1 MRLRVIRP
9 FDPWKNPLCTCPPK
23 YSLNPYTGCGHR
35 CLYCYITS
43 YIPNAFSPR
52 PKDIGNI
59 IHDLEALPP
68 GALIAMSNSSDPYTP
83 PEDRL
88 GYTRKILETALGR
101 GHYILITTKSDLV
114 LRDVDLFKKYRDQL
128 AIQITITTL
137 DEELASVLE
146 PGAPTPW
153 RRLAA
158 VAELARWGISVG
170 VRLDPIVPFLNDS
183 IEDLVKEVAE
193 AGAKQLV
200 VSTYK
205 AKRDNFK
212 RLAAAFP
219 QYVDKWRELYFEKGR
234 YFHGQWYAD
243 IDYRREI
250 LRRAAELARR
260 HNLQFS
266 ICREEFRD
274 LETPRVKC
282 DGSHFINRGAV
293 EV

>member
-1 MRLRVIRP
+1 
-9 FDPWKNPLCTCPPK
+9 
-23 YSLNPYTGCGHR
+23 
-35 CLYCYITS
+35 
-43 YIPNAFSPR
+43 
-52 PKDIGNI
+52 
-59 IHDLEALPP
+59 
-68 GALIAMSNSSDPYTP
+68 MSNSSDPYTP

-243 IDYRREI
+243 IDYRRD
-250 LRRAAELARR
+250 
-260 HNLQFS
+260 F
-266 ICREEFRD
+266 
-274 LETPRVKC
+274 TT
-282 DGSHFINRGAV
+282 RGGAG
-293 EV
+293 